1 VSLVV
6 VSAPWI
12 IGFEVEPLA
21 EQRVESTPEAS
32 APAACPMNHEA
43 TLDIRPISPHHS

>member
-1 VSLVV
+1 V
-6 VSAPWI
+6 
-12 IGFEVEPLA
+12 FEVEPLA

-43 TLDIRPISPHHS
+43 TLRIRPISPHLS